1 MFKSFFKEFKEFTLR
16 GNVMDLAV
24 GVIIGAAFGDLVTSL
39 TDSFINPLINS
50 IGGAKVGGAIRLP
63 WVDYTGL
70 DAETASSLSL
80 NWGNFVTA
88 IINFLIMALVLFI
101 ILKCVNKLMNIG
113 KKPKKADPTTKVC
126 PFCMSEI
133 SIKATRCPHCTSE
146 LEVAEEKKEA
156 KKEIKKETK
165 KDSKSTKSKK

>member
-24 GVIIGAAFGDLVTSL
+24 GVIIGAAFGNIVTAL

-50 IGGAKVGGAIRLP
+50 IGGAEVAGAIKLP

-80 NWGNFVTA
+80 NYGNFITA
-88 IINFLIMALVLFI
+88 VINFLIMALVLFLM
-101 ILKCVNKLMNIG
+101 LKLVNKLMTIG

-146 LEVAEEKKEA
+146 LEAVKEEKKDT
-156 KKEIKKETK
+156 KKETK
-165 KDSKSTKSKK
+165 SSKSKK